1 MQPIQRS
8 EAIDLLLT
16 ITEVSEDIIDGY
28 KDYVVE
34 AWLGELGYE
43 WDPNAG
49 VVGAWVPMRE
59 PPPVFGSIQITDTG
73 SDFGPLFAGQQQEAQ
88 P

>member
-1 MQPIQRS
+1 MQAIQRS

-16 ITEVSEDIIDGY
+16 ITEVSERTIEGFQ
-28 KDYVVE
+28 DYALE

-43 WDPNAG
+43 WDPDVG
-49 VVGAWVPMRE
+49 VAGAWLPMRE
-59 PPPVFGSIQITDTG
+59 PPPAFGSIRMVDT
-73 SDFGPLFAGQQQEAQ
+73 STDFGPLFSEEAQ